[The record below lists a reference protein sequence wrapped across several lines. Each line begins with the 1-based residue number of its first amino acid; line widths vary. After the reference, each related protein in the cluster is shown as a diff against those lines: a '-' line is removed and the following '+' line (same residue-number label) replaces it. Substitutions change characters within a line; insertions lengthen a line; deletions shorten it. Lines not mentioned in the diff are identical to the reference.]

1 MEIESIEKRNEKGM
15 IVSVRGFES
24 DLCPFFQLTKKFD
37 KSLLINFSV
46 KKIFHQFPN
55 KQSG

>member
-1 MEIESIEKRNEKGM
+1 MEIESIENRNEKGM

-24 DLCPFFQLTKKFD
+24 DLSPFFQLTKKFVQ
-37 KSLLINFSV
+37 SLLFNFSV
-46 KKIFHQFPN
+46 KNIFHQFAN